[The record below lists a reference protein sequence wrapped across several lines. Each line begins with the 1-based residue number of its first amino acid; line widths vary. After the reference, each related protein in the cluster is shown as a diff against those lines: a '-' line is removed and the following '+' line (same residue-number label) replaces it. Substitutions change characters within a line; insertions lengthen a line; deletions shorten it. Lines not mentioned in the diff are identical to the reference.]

1 MQSFDNWEQRPFDT
15 MVDNVP
21 KQNIPYPSVT
31 VCPAGRMIPISSAPP
46 SPPPTPTFL
55 TYLHFTNGSKL
66 GFYTKCLTAIL
77 PEALSPLKSEILA
90 VDVNK

>member
-1 MQSFDNWEQRPFDT
+1 MASKQEKFKRCVWYTVFIALLVITITQLMQSFDNWEQRPFDT

-46 SPPPTPTFL
+46 SPPQKF
-55 TYLHFTNGSKL
+55 FDI
-66 GFYTKCLTAIL
+66 TAL
-77 PEALSPLKSEILA
+77 Y
-90 VDVNK
+90 